1 MKVRDVYRPEVI
13 TAEPTEDLVEVA
25 SRMRFHEVGALPV
38 FEHGAMH
45 GIITER
51 DVVGAVA
58 DGVDP
63 STTMVLGYMTPNPVT
78 VSPETELSEAAASM
92 LELGA
97 RHLPVVELGAVVGMI
112 SARDVLIDEAWS
124 KEGVR

>member
-1 MKVRDVYRPEVI
+1 MKVRTVYRPEVI
-13 TAEPTEDLVEVA
+13 TAEPSEDLVAVA

-51 DVVGAVA
+51 DVVSAVA

-63 STTMVLGYMTPNPVT
+63 SMTTVLGYMTPNPVT

-92 LELGA
+92 IELGA
-97 RHLPVVELGAVVGMI
+97 RHLPVVERGAVVGMI
-112 SARDVLIDEAWS
+112 SARDVLVDEAWG
-124 KEGVR
+124 EEVVR